1 MLDQLSNYP
10 SPQGHEA
17 AHLINSQLNRAINLP
32 SNVRNEKFNEIL
44 KFNDISDLPFFKEA
58 LKLVIEEPPQFSLA
72 AWHMGGE
79 GDYCKRVLNIC
90 YEKCALKKR
99 RLRMLRGIIRMVALV
114 KRIYDDTL
122 ERYYMPG
129 GSFETNAA
137 SIWNP
142 IMKIDNNV
150 GFVKKIKQEVYYNRI

>member
-32 SNVRNEKFNEIL
+32 SNIRNEKFNEIL
-44 KFNDISDLPFFKEA
+44 KFNDVSNLPFFKEA
-58 LKLVIEEPPQFSLA
+58 LNLVIEEPPQFSLA

-90 YEKCALKKR
+90 YEKCVLKKKR
-99 RLRMLRGIIRMVALV
+99 QRKLRGIIRTIALV
-114 KRIYDDTL
+114 KRLYDDTL

-129 GSFETNAA
+129 GKFETNA
-137 SIWNP
+137 SIIWNP
-142 IMKIDNNV
+142 IMKNDIEK
-150 GFVKKIKQEVYYNRI
+150 GFVRKIKQEIYHNRI

>member
-1 MLDQLSNYP
+1 MIHQLSIYP

-17 AHLINSQLNRAINLP
+17 AQLINSQLNRAINLP
-32 SNVRNEKFNEIL
+32 SDIRNEKFNEIL
-44 KFNDISDLPFFKEA
+44 KFNDISNLPFFKEA
-58 LKLVIEEPPQFSLA
+58 LKLVIEEPPQFSFA

-90 YEKCALKKR
+90 YEKCLLKKKR
-99 RLRMLRGIIRMVALV
+99 QRKLRGIIRTVALV

-122 ERYYMPG
+122 QRYYMPG

-142 IMKIDNNV
+142 VMKNNSNA